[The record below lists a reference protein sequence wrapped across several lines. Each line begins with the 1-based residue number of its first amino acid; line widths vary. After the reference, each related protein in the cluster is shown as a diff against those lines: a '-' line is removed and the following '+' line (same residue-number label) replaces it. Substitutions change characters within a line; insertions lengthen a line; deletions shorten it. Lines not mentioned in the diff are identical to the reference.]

1 MEVRFYYITSDGD
14 REEITEEQVLNYWKN
29 RAING
34 KWYMVA
40 EATCETYCPE
50 CGRPMGAACTERIV
64 DQEMIDRIRI
74 SIASRK
80 EFMKMFNW

>member
-1 MEVRFYYITSDGD
+1 MEVRFYYVTLDDD
-14 REEITEEQVLNYWKN
+14 REEITEEQVLNYWENKVV
-29 RAING
+29 NG

-40 EATCETYCPE
+40 EACYETYCPE
-50 CGRPMGAACTERIV
+50 CGRPMGVTSKERIV

-80 EFMKMFNW
+80 AFMKMFDW